1 MPTVAA
7 ESAATLPVIV
17 EPDLTKAV
25 LASVNSAL
33 SMCDVKARCVGVA
46 SVPGNEAGKVTGMI
60 GVHGKV
66 SGFITVNL
74 SERFAIQAVQG
85 LLQEQYEKL
94 TSQVV
99 DGVGEITNIIVGG
112 VKSLLGN
119 TPWGFSHITVPSV
132 IVGKGYHI
140 AYARGLTFVCTT
152 FEIDDPEAFM
162 LEDRLM
168 QVSLSFLRL

>member
-1 MPTVAA
+1 V
-7 ESAATLPVIV
+7 S
-17 EPDLTKAV
+17 
-25 LASVNSAL
+25 
-33 SMCDVKARCVGVA
+33 ARCVGVSA
-46 SVPGNEAGKVTGMI
+46 VPGIDSGIVTGLI
-60 GVHGKV
+60 GVHGRV

-74 SERFAIQAVQG
+74 AERFAVRAVEG
-85 LLQEQYEKL
+85 LLQEKHGQL

-112 VKSLLGN
+112 IKSQLAS
-119 TPWGFSHITVPSV
+119 TPWAFSHITVPSV

-140 AYARGLTFVCTT
+140 AYARGLSFVCMT
-152 FEIDDPEAFM
+152 FESNDVDAVM